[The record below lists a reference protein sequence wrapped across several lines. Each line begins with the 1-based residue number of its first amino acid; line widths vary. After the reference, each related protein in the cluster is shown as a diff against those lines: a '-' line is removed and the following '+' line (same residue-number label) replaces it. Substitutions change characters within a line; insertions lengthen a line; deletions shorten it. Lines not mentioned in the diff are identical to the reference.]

1 MRCLSRFCR
10 PSQPLVACSSHRT
23 LLELQHSHP
32 ERIPQKLIP
41 QSKFIFG
48 ERGCTKF
55 APLNLTSHLQAAEL
69 GPNAAEHTHTSK
81 SPLAADTPR
90 LQAKEMRCVSVTQPY
105 AHRGR
110 EKGRAQGCHRGE
122 DATSWALVSS
132 APCHLHC
139 LGVKCLLCL
148 HLPPLP
154 PCSKSLFMP
163 SASQR
168 GAEVHINWLAGA
180 REDPPAWHTG
190 GC

>member
-1 MRCLSRFCR
+1 MGISVRKPLLHKKSHTFFVRCLSRFCR

-69 GPNAAEHTHTSK
+69 GPNTAEHTHTSK

-110 EKGRAQGCHRGE
+110 EKRRAQGCHRGRMPHPE
-122 DATSWALVSS
+122 PLS
-132 APCHLHC
+132 AQFP
-139 LGVKCLLCL
+139 VT
-148 HLPPLP
+148 
-154 PCSKSLFMP
+154 FT
-163 SASQR
+163 
-168 GAEVHINWLAGA
+168 
-180 REDPPAWHTG
+180 AWE
-190 GC
+190 